1 MKLNEKRDNM
11 LLSDAIRKRINYYL
25 AQNKMTLWQLYK
37 ASGIP
42 KSTLYA
48 FMNSNVIVLPKLDTL
63 HHICEGLGITIKEFF
78 NDSTFD
84 ETEQD

>member
-1 MKLNEKRDNM
+1 MQF
-11 LLSDAIRKRINYYL
+11 SDAILKRINFYL
-25 AQNKMTLWQLYK
+25 SKNKMNLWDLYK

-48 FMNSNVIVLPKLDTL
+48 YVNSPTPKLPKLDTL
-63 HHICEGLGITIKEFF
+63 HHICEGLGVSVKEFF
-78 NDSTFD
+78 KDPMFE

>member
-1 MKLNEKRDNM
+1 M
-11 LLSDAIRKRINYYL
+11 LLSEAIQIRIHYYL
-25 AQNKMTLWQLYK
+25 GKKKMKPWDLYK
-37 ASGIP
+37 NSGIP

-48 FMNSNVIVLPKLDTL
+48 YLDNPTALPKLDTL

-78 NDSTFD
+78 NDKMFE

>member
-1 MKLNEKRDNM
+1 M
-11 LLSDAIRKRINYYL
+11 LLSDAIRERTNYYL
-25 AQNKMTLWQLYK
+25 AKNNMTLWKLYK

-48 FMNSNVIVLPKLDTL
+48 FMNSTTSILPKLDTL
-63 HHICEGLGITIKEFF
+63 HHICEGFGITIKEFF
-78 NDSTFD
+78 NHPMFD

>member
-1 MKLNEKRDNM
+1 M

-25 AQNKMTLWQLYK
+25 ENNNMKLWKLYK

-48 FMNSNVIVLPKLDTL
+48 FMNSNTMTLPKLDTL
-63 HHICEGLGITIKEFF
+63 HHICEGFGITIREFF
-78 NDSTFD
+78 NDPMFD